1 MFKKVE
7 RYDETIDGVRWLG
20 CVECGKVMTEDHFRL
35 QKKWRAGSCIECENE
50 RKRKQALMQSA
61 KKRGLTYDEALSYYV
76 RHKEKLKEQEELMKY
91 KDAAKLYTADNTANI
106 CFDCQRALGG
116 CSWSAVDETK
126 VGKPIKFEP
135 VEGWDAELVY
145 RFTQT
150 HGVMQTYAI
159 KACPLFIP
167 DEKRISYTYDDEEDE

>member
-1 MFKKVE
+1 MFKKIE

-35 QKKWRAGSCIECENE
+35 QKKWRAGSCIDCEN
-50 RKRKQALMQSA
+50 KRHRRNALIQSA
-61 KKRGLTYDEALSYYV
+61 KKRGLTYDEAFSYYV
-76 RHKEKLKEQEELMKY
+76 RHKEKLQER
-91 KDAAKLYTADNTANI
+91 KDLERHREAAENYESNNVANI

-126 VGKPIKFEP
+126 AGRPIKFEP
-135 VEGWDAELVY
+135 VDGWDAEIVY
-145 RFTQT
+145 RLTQT
-150 HGVMQTYAI
+150 RDVMQTYAI